1 MLTIK
6 QNLKEVMTGG
16 NPDRFVKQ
24 YEPFTM
30 IMNTPIT
37 RLKPP
42 IGGEIVNEWGI
53 TVRWPE
59 GQLGAFPVHD
69 EEHKLVKDITKWRE
83 VVKAPDII
91 KPDEAWK
98 PAQEAVAAI
107 DKNEK
112 YATVFVAP
120 GIFEHLHY
128 FMGMEDA
135 LMNFYEEPEY
145 MKEII
150 DFLVDWEIKLA
161 DEFIKH
167 LKPDALFHH
176 DDWGSQLNSFISP
189 ATFEEFLLPA
199 YKKIYGHYKANGVEL
214 IVHHSDSYAA
224 NLVPFMIE
232 MGIDIW
238 QGVMSTNDTP
248 ELIKQYGGQITFMG
262 DVDSGVIDFPGWTEE
277 IVQKEIERA
286 CRNCGKLYFI
296 PGASQGLAISSFPG
310 VYEATDAAIDRMTE
324 EMF

>member
-1 MLTIK
+1 MLTRR
-6 QNLKEVMTGG
+6 QNLVEVMKGG

-24 YEPFTM
+24 YEAFAM
-30 IMNTPIT
+30 MMKTPIT

-69 EEHKLVKDITKWRE
+69 EEHKLVKDITKWKD
-83 VVKAPDII
+83 VVKAPNVIHT
-91 KPDEAWK
+91 PEEWK
-98 PAQEAVAAI
+98 EAQELAAAV
-107 DKNEK
+107 DRNDQ
-112 YATVFVAP
+112 YVTVFVAP

-135 LMNFYEEPEY
+135 LMNFYEEPEA
-145 MKEII
+145 MHELI
-150 DFLVDWEIKLA
+150 DFLVEWEIKLA
-161 DEFIKH
+161 DEFIKYM
-167 LKPDALFHH
+167 KPDALFHH
-176 DDWGSQLNSFISP
+176 DDWGSQINSFMSP

-214 IVHHSDSYAA
+214 IIHHSDSYGA

-232 MGIDIW
+232 MGMDIW
-238 QGVMSTNDTP
+238 QGVMTTNNTP
-248 ELIKQYGGQITFMG
+248 ELIKEYGGKLTFMG
-262 DVDSGVIDFPGWTEE
+262 DIDSGVIDFPGWTQE
-277 IVQKEIERA
+277 IVAENVEKA
-286 CRNCGKLYFI
+286 CRRCGKLYFI
-296 PGASQGLAISSFPG
+296 PGASQGLNISSFPG
-310 VYEATDAAIDRMTE
+310 VYEATDAEIDRMSK